1 MEAERRKLMQYFMS
15 KGTPRTILIMFD
27 RDDLLLEGLQEVV
40 KKERIDTAAI
50 TGGIGSLQRV
60 HLHTI
65 TTTAV
70 PSVDKYWNFTGAI
83 ELASVQGS
91 IIGGD
96 AHAHITIFDWDSK
109 ATYIGHLEPGS
120 VVAYRAEVSLTILEG
135 VKTERYMDEQG
146 HYRIRQR

>member
-1 MEAERRKLMQYFMS
+1 MQYFVS
-15 KGTPRTILIMFD
+15 KTTPRTILIMFD

-40 KKERIDTAAI
+40 KKEQIDTATI

-70 PSVDKYWNFTGAI
+70 QVGEKYWNFTGPI

-91 IIGGD
+91 VIGGD
-96 AHAHITIFDWDSK
+96 AHAHISVLTGIVKPFISGIWNQVASSL
-109 ATYIGHLEPGS
+109 IEPKL
-120 VVAYRAEVSLTILEG
+120 A
-135 VKTERYMDEQG
+135 
-146 HYRIRQR
+146 

>member
-1 MEAERRKLMQYFMS
+1 MQHFVS
-15 KGTPRTILIMFD
+15 KTTPRAILIMFD
-27 RDDLLLEGLQEVV
+27 RDDLLLEGIQEVV
-40 KKERIDTAAI
+40 KKEKIDTAAI

-65 TTTAV
+65 TTTAIQ
-70 PSVDKYWNFTGAI
+70 PLDKYWSFTGPI

-109 ATYIGHLEPGS
+109 MTYIGHLEPGS
-120 VVAYRAEVSLTILEG
+120 VVAYRAEVSLVVLEG
-135 VKTERYMDEQG
+135 VQTERYQDAQG
-146 HYRIRQR
+146 NFRITQK

>member
-1 MEAERRKLMQYFMS
+1 MQYFAS
-15 KGTPRTILIMFD
+15 KTTPRTILIVFD

-40 KKERIDTAAI
+40 RKERVDTAAI

-65 TTTAV
+65 TTTTV

-91 IIGGD
+91 VIGGD
-96 AHAHITIFDWDSK
+96 AHVHITVFDWDSK
-109 ATYIGHLEPGS
+109 TTYIGHLEPGS
-120 VVAYRAEVSLTILEG
+120 MVAYRAEISLTVLEG
-135 VKTERYMDEQG
+135 VKTERYTDEKG
-146 HYRIRQR
+146 EFRIRQR